1 MVALGTNKQISEQIF
16 YDFIHS
22 QIEYEKAIS
31 PLKRKKQGIF
41 FTNKIL
47 IIDRVLDCIKFDQS
61 IFNSTILEP
70 SCGHGIFILR
80 FLFKLYQISP
90 NPKILKEFIS
100 NNLFLVDVNHK
111 MTEKVRD
118 NINKLWCLLFNCKYS
133 GEINTFNFDFTNK
146 NNCIKDI
153 LGNVDYI
160 IGNPPYVSLY
170 GRRDKK
176 ENELQRINYL
186 NSYNQF
192 PKSVKNGKI
201 NYIMLFLERSLDYLK
216 YDGKLAFIIDI
227 AFFETAYLYTRKYLL
242 ENTQI
247 QSIIHN
253 INEFNVASGQ
263 IILSLK
269 KTLPLQNKNQVNVL
283 DCKSN
288 EIKYYD
294 QNEWYLD
301 SDQYRFRIFGDYSS
315 QTIINYIL
323 ELNLPSLYELY
334 PNKNLRTCTMLL
346 DMEDKFVFSEPPT
359 INNNLQIYPYYKGS
373 KSLKEKFG
381 ELKKLGFF
389 NYDKNLQDMI
399 NNQLKIELELK
410 GIKNKKR
417 IGLGESL
424 IYDCSKIYIRQSA
437 KQIIAT
443 FDNKPSAAN
452 NSLYIFT
459 LRDYSDKSINFLYF
473 LCGYLNS
480 DLITFFCQQKEIIR
494 YRQGKQPQIK
504 ISDLYSIPIPNCELL
519 QQNISLLVKQFYSNN
534 LNDRNHDFLLNK
546 INNLVYS
553 FYNINSQQIQI
564 INKSINSF

>member
-1 MVALGTNKQISEQIF
+1 MIALGTDQKISEQIF
-16 YDFIHS
+16 YDFIHF
-22 QIEYEKAIS
+22 QIEYEQAIALS
-31 PLKRKKQGIF
+31 KRKKQGIF

-47 IIDRVLDCIKFDQS
+47 IIDKVLDCIEFDEL
-61 IFNSTILEP
+61 IFNKTILEP

-80 FLFKLYQISP
+80 FLFKLYQINR
-90 NPKILKEFIS
+90 NPKVLKQFIS
-100 NNLFLVDVNHK
+100 NNLFLVDVNHN
-111 MTEKVRD
+111 MTEKTKE
-118 NINKLWCLLFNCKYS
+118 NINQLWFLLFNYKYS
-133 GEINTFNFDFTNK
+133 GKINIINFDFTNK

-153 LGNVDYI
+153 LGNVDYV

-186 NSYNQF
+186 KSYNQF

-201 NYIMLFLERSLDYLK
+201 NYVMLFLERSLDYLK
-216 YDGKLAFIIDI
+216 YDGKLAFIIDM
-227 AFFETAYLYTRKYLL
+227 AFFETAYLHTRKYLL

-247 QSIIHN
+247 ESIIHN
-253 INEFNVASGQ
+253 INAFDVASGQ

-283 DCKSN
+283 DFQSN
-288 EIKYYD
+288 QIKYYD
-294 QNEWYLD
+294 QNQWYLD
-301 SDQYRFRIFGDYSS
+301 SDQYKFRIFGNCSL
-315 QTIINYIL
+315 QKIINHIL

-346 DMEDKFVFSEPPT
+346 DMEDKFVF
-359 INNNLQIYPYYKGS
+359 NKLHNFNDNLLIYPYYKGS

-381 ELKKLGFF
+381 SLKQLGFF
-389 NYDKNLQDMI
+389 YYDKNLQDSI

-424 IYDCSKIYIRQSA
+424 VYNCPKIYIRQSA

-443 FDNKPSAAN
+443 FDNQPSAAN

-459 LRDYSDKSINFLYF
+459 LRDNSDKSINFLYF

-480 DLITFFCQQKEIIR
+480 DLVTFFCQQKEIIR

-504 ISDLYSIPIPNCELL
+504 ISDLYSIPVPKCELL
-519 QQNISLLVKQFYSNN
+519 QKNISLLVKEFYSNN
-534 LNDRNHDFLLNK
+534 LNNRNHDFLLNK
-546 INNLVYS
+546 INQLVYV
-553 FYNINSQQIQI
+553 FYNIDSQQIQI
-564 INKSINSF
+564 INKSINFF

>member
-1 MVALGTNKQISEQIF
+1 MVALSTDKQISEQIF
-16 YDFIHS
+16 YDFVRS
-22 QIEYEKAIS
+22 QIEYEQAIALS
-31 PLKRKKQGIF
+31 KRKKQGIF

-47 IIDRVLDCIKFDQS
+47 IIDKVLDCIKFDQS
-61 IFNSTILEP
+61 IFSKSILEP
-70 SCGHGIFILR
+70 SCGHGIFMLR
-80 FLFKLYQISP
+80 FLFKLYQINP
-90 NPKILKEFIS
+90 NPEVLKRFIS

-111 MTEKVRD
+111 MTEKVRE
-118 NINKLWCLLFNCKYS
+118 NINKLWFLLFNYKYL

-146 NNCIKDI
+146 NNQIKDI

-160 IGNPPYVSLY
+160 IGNPPYISLY

-176 ENELQRINYL
+176 KNELQRINYL

-201 NYIMLFLERSLDYLK
+201 NYVMLFLERSLDYLK

-247 QSIIHN
+247 ESIIHN
-253 INEFNVASGQ
+253 INEFDVASGQ

-359 INNNLQIYPYYKGS
+359 INKNLQIYPYYKGS

-381 ELKKLGFF
+381 ELKELGFF

-424 IYDCSKIYIRQSA
+424 IYDYPKIYIRQSA

-459 LRDYSDKSINFLYF
+459 LRDNSDKSVNFLYF

-504 ISDLYSIPIPNCELL
+504 ISDLYSIPVPQCELL
-519 QQNISLLVKQFYSNN
+519 QQKISLLVKEFYSNN
-534 LNDRNHDFLLNK
+534 INGMKTNFLLNK
-546 INNLVYS
+546 INELIYS
-553 FYNINSQQIQI
+553 FYNINPQQIKI
-564 INKSINSF
+564 INQSINSF